1 MAGLASAAFDDA
13 RVFFRRCLD
22 HTREDAIDYLF
33 YTMARAYVQTHSYVY
48 FAKPFHL
55 HSHLW
60 IAETLS
66 NIYSKADQVLNKD
79 EQDFAEYAFLGVG
92 FLVRIHPTLS
102 TLWNDRHY
110 YPRRSIITGSKRTM
124 L

>member
-33 YTMARAYVQTHSYVY
+33 CTMAGVYVWTHSYVY
-48 FAKPFHL
+48 CAESVHL
-55 HSHLW
+55 RRHLS

-66 NIYSKADQVLNKD
+66 NIYSKADQVLQKD
-79 EQDFAEYAFLGVG
+79 EQDFAEYVFLGVG
-92 FLVRIHPTLS
+92 FLVRIRPALS
-102 TLWNDRHY
+102 SLWNDRHC
-110 YPRRSIITGSKRTM
+110 YPHRSIITG
-124 L
+124 